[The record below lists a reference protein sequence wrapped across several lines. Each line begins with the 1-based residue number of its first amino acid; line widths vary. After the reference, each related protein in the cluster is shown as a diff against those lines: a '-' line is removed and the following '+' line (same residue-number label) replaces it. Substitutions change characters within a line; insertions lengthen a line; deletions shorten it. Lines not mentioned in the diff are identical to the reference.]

1 MAGDWIKMR
10 TDLRDD
16 PAVIGIAARLGLDED
31 TVVGKLHRVWSW
43 ANRQTTDGNAPS
55 VTKTWLDRYIGVTG
69 WSDAMEKEGWI
80 DFQTGSLVIPKFDRH
95 NGKSA
100 KERAL
105 GKERIDRYRNAPTVT
120 KALLE
125 KRREEKSK
133 EEEAAGAAVR
143 VKPSASRPPDPIWDT
158 IMELWPSQSL
168 TDSERGRRNKVVS
181 ELKKASATPD
191 EIRARYKA
199 MRRQY
204 QNDPAKCTPMA
215 LASRWSEFAK
225 QATITPSRAG
235 GAPPPLSDEYR
246 TSPASGLTPE
256 QKREILQQVTSEV
269 RK

>member
-1 MAGDWIKMR
+1 MSREAPWIALSVDWADSDMFADA
-10 TDLRDD
+10 TD
-16 PAVIGIAARLGLDED
+16 GERLAWICLLCEAKRSGRGGRLAFRKSALQRHYNLSERS
-31 TVVGKLHRVWSW
+31 VVGMIERAQKCGAVKIDGDILTLCNWKVYQHRIW
-43 ANRQTTDGNAPS
+43 D
-55 VTKTWLDRYIGVTG
+55 
-69 WSDAMEKEGWI
+69 
-80 DFQTGSLVIPKFDRH
+80 
-95 NGKSA
+95 
-100 KERAL
+100 KER
-105 GKERIDRYRNAPTVT
+105 RNYSDLPETPEMLTTSTRTNNPPPITNTA
-120 KALLE
+120 K
-125 KRREEKSK
+125 
-133 EEEAAGAAVR
+133 AAGAAVR
-143 VKPSASRPPDPIWDT
+143 VKPSAPRPPDPIWDT

-191 EIRARYKA
+191 EIRARYKV

-225 QATITPSRAG
+225 PATVTPSRAG

-256 QKREILQQVTSEV
+256 QKREILQQATSEV